1 MIAVSDEYYIELPKT
16 DLLKRREFS
25 NFEEEVENIPA
36 RPGVYAIWKGEELLY
51 VGMAGTKWTRK
62 KIYSDDG
69 HLRSRLKQ
77 HAAARRSDNLVYYL
91 IQGHVGR
98 ALTESDWRDI
108 DDEENVTLQTKVKE
122 YMWKNLSFSYAQS
135 PKERSTLA
143 KRRIARDWEKRL
155 LKGELD
161 GKEPRYNKSK
171 K

>member
-1 MIAVSDEYYIELPKT
+1 MPHKYSTELPKAE
-16 DLLKRREFS
+16 LLNRIDFS

-51 VGMAGTKWTRK
+51 VGMAGMKWTRK
-62 KIYSDDG
+62 RIYSDDG

-108 DDEENVTLQTKVKE
+108 DNEENITLQTKVKE
-122 YMWKNLSFSYAQS
+122 YIWKNISFSYAQS
-135 PKERSTLA
+135 PKQERSSLA

-155 LKGELD
+155 LNGELD
-161 GKEPRYNKSK
+161 GKEPLYNKSK
-171 K
+171 N